1 MIRNLVPR
9 RGTALRAVC
18 AAALLAGLVSPATA
32 FAADDNTFTLAP
44 ALDVPEQA
52 GTLDASADPIDRYRV
67 DLVENDVLTLDLN
80 GVPATADFDI
90 ALYSPEVVVGPLSEE
105 AYVLVRSNAAA
116 TPVEHIDFLV
126 PPGGSG
132 TYYVEVSA
140 FAPGATGSYTIKAAL
155 APSAGDAVRIS
166 GSDRYATSYAVSRSN
181 FTTSSAVIIA
191 SGANFPD
198 ALSSAGLAGVLD
210 CPVLLAPPA
219 MSADDPR
226 IGPLQRE
233 VERLGATDAYVIGG
247 SAAVSDVLYGQI
259 ESWVVTAERV
269 SGATRYE
276 TAKKVAER
284 IDQLKGGG
292 ADDGSVFLVR
302 GDSFPD
308 ALAVSP
314 FAYAQQLPI
323 LLTKPT
329 TLDLDTREYLDAANV
344 GMVYIA
350 GGTSAVSTNVESA
363 VDALNAGATDTHR
376 ENGTTRYETAS
387 NVAGYFVDSMHW
399 APAHWSEVGIATG
412 ANFPDA
418 LSGGAAMG
426 RRGGP
431 LLLTQSTTL
440 SAPTEAKIVANAAP
454 GMRLLVFGG
463 AVAVNDSVVNSI
475 RGLLP

>member
-1 MIRNLVPR
+1 MRTI
-9 RGTALRAVC
+9 C
-18 AAALLAGLVSPATA
+18 AAALLVGIASPASA
-32 FAADDNTFTLAP
+32 LSGDDNTFELAP
-44 ALDVPEQA
+44 PLAMPQQA
-52 GTLDASADPIDRYRV
+52 GDLDPSLDPIDRFRI
-67 DLVENDVLTLDLN
+67 DLTENDVLTLDLN
-80 GVPATADFDI
+80 GVPTTADFDLT
-90 ALYSPEVVVGPLSEE
+90 LYSPDVVSGPLSEE

-116 TPVEHIDFLV
+116 TPVEHISFLV
-126 PPGGSG
+126 PPGGTGS
-132 TYYVEVSA
+132 YYVEVSA
-140 FAPGATGSYTIKAAL
+140 FAPGATGSYTIDSVV

-181 FTTSSAVIIA
+181 FPTSSAVIIA

-219 MSADDPR
+219 TSADDPR

-247 SAAVSDVLYGQI
+247 PSAVSDVLYGQI

-292 ADDGSVFLVR
+292 ADGGSVFLVR

-350 GGTSAVSTNVESA
+350 GGASAVSPTVESA
-363 VDALNAGATDTHR
+363 VDALNSGTTNAHR
-376 ENGTTRYETAS
+376 ESGMTRYETAS
-387 NVAGYFVDSMHW
+387 NVAGYFVDTMHW
-399 APAHWSEVGIATG
+399 ASAVWSEVGIATG

-426 RRGGP
+426 RRGGV
-431 LLLTQSTTL
+431 LLLTESATL
-440 SAPTEAKIVANAAP
+440 SAPTEAKIEQKAAA
-454 GMRLLVFGG
+454 GTRVLVFGG
-463 AVAVNDSVVNSI
+463 AAAVSDPVVDSI
-475 RGLLP
+475 RALLP